1 MNSEKIYVEK
11 HITQFGNFII
21 KSEYNNIIGYINH
34 KKDGKYHISIEST
47 FDFKPQIFAN
57 KLANFGII
65 LTESINLK
73 DLFGNYLY
81 KCVTNNNIPTNIN
94 TILTPFNKNGSTL
107 KTFVNSLK
115 PYYLFIGTILIN
127 NNGFKINSDGI
138 YNYCIK
144 NELFNKHDKP
154 NVLQFWQLL
163 FDSFNL
169 SDFEKLIIE
178 TQETPVEETQETP
191 VEETQETV
199 VEETQETVV
208 EETQDTP
215 VEETQDTPV
224 EETQETVVEETQE
237 TVVEETQ
244 DTPVEETQE
253 TVVEETQETVV
264 EETQETVVE
273 ETLQQK
279 FKIVKLK
286 PNFLKKIKKTQLN
299 NIECNLLIR
308 ISEITGNSWASHIL
322 GVSIQYSNKTQQIID
337 AINIIQK
344 ILISYNQQD
353 FNITQVVFNKYY

>member
-215 VEETQDTPV
+215 VEETQ
-224 EETQETVVEETQE
+224 
-237 TVVEETQ
+237 
-244 DTPVEETQE
+244 E